1 MTFNRYGGR
10 IKIALVGAV
19 GSILALTIRRTN
31 PEIALLITLAAGIL
45 ILLSALD
52 IVEGLQDVL
61 NRLSDTSGLTTAV
74 LAPVL
79 KTVGA
84 GVVTKIA
91 ADLCRDAG
99 AGASAI
105 ASSVEFFGAAAAV
118 YVAAPLLQ
126 TVFSMVG
133 ALL

>member
-1 MTFNRYGGR
+1 MEVVL
-10 IKIALVGAV
+10 KIALVGAV

-79 KTVGA
+79 KTVGV

-91 ADLCRDAG
+91 ADLCRD